1 MRCDKKVVSGS
12 APQRARNEHKEVEAL
27 RRETVLSDNNLSRS
41 YTGGAGVLERFFSLE
56 GACGRKERIK
66 RSCIPGSKTVCQT
79 VHTCVSGVN
88 VQERSVRGELIVKR
102 LSTGRVQIVHWRV
115 PTVNERNRGGPPRG
129 GRRCAEKSR
138 RWCVHEVSSDA
149 SEPIREVHES
159 L

>member
-1 MRCDKKVVSGS
+1 MRCDKKVVSVS
-12 APQRARNEHKEVEAL
+12 APQRARNEHKKVEVL
-27 RRETVLSDNNLSRS
+27 RRETVLSDNVLSRS

-88 VQERSVRGELIVKR
+88 GQERSVRGELIVKR

-115 PTVNERNRGGPPRG
+115 PTVNERNRRL
-129 GRRCAEKSR
+129 RRQFFVGATKNLEA
-138 RWCVHEVSSDA
+138 DA
-149 SEPIREVHES
+149 SMRYHQMQVNLSEKFMNR
-159 L
+159 